1 MSGLSRGKL
10 PFVYQSVQ
18 SDLSSRISMQ
28 NFSCFL
34 LGVVLI
40 PRLCSFRLKI
50 TLFKKLVLKKQVS
63 KISFPVS
70 LGRAVS

>member
-10 PFVYQSVQ
+10 PFVYRSVQ
-18 SDLSSRISMQ
+18 SDLNSRISMQ

-34 LGVVLI
+34 SGLVLI

-50 TLFKKLVLKKQVS
+50 TLFKKPVLKKQVS
-63 KISFPVS
+63 KKPFPTS